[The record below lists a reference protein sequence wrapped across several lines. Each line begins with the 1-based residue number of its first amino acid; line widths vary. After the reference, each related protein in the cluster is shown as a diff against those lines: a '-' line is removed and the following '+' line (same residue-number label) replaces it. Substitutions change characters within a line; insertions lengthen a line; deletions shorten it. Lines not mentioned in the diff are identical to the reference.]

1 MTAIRF
7 DHVDVIF
14 GTHTKEALKLLDQ
27 GLGRAEI
34 LKRTGQVLGVED
46 ACLDVNRGEICV
58 LMGLSGSGKSSLLRC
73 INGLNKVSRGKLLIE
88 HEGSQVDIANCS
100 PATLKAMRTKRIAM
114 VFQKFALMPW
124 LTVAENVG
132 FGLEMQGRPAAE
144 RKKLIDEKLELV
156 GLSQW
161 RDKRP
166 DSLSGGMQQRVGLAR
181 ALAMDGDILLM
192 DEPFSALDPL
202 IRQQLQD
209 ELLVLQRQLHK
220 TIVFVSHDLDEA
232 LKIGTRIAIMKDGRI
247 IQHGKPEEIVLSPAD
262 DYVRTFVAHTNPL
275 NVLCGQSLMRGLDQC
290 IRQNDEICFDQ
301 GRDCWIGLSE
311 GDVLKG
317 ARQGSN
323 VIDLQRWR
331 QGDPVEK
338 LRREPTLVDVSIR
351 MRDALQIRY
360 QTGSWSC
367 RSRTGWSG
375 CSATASCITRC
386 WARTSADPLGPLGA
400 AANARRCRAFALPS
414 ALFRLLFL
422 SHTPARRFL
431 RHAPGAGWQKG
442 PAKRRAKYA
451 PDWRGRPS
459 GAGFRSGAGLA
470 PAPAGR
476 CGGRRPGPRSRR
488 AWPCAGRT

>member
-58 LMGLSGSGKSSLLRC
+58 LKGLSGSGKSSLLRC

-360 QTGSWSC
+360 QTGHKLVLQEQD
-367 RSRTGWSG
+367 RVVGV
-375 CSATASCITRC
+375 
-386 WARTSADPLGPLGA
+386 LGDSELYHALLGK
-400 AANARRCRAFALPS
+400 NL
-414 ALFRLLFL
+414 
-422 SHTPARRFL
+422 
-431 RHAPGAGWQKG
+431 G
-442 PAKRRAKYA
+442 
-451 PDWRGRPS
+451 
-459 GAGFRSGAGLA
+459 
-470 PAPAGR
+470 
-476 CGGRRPGPRSRR
+476 
-488 AWPCAGRT
+488 